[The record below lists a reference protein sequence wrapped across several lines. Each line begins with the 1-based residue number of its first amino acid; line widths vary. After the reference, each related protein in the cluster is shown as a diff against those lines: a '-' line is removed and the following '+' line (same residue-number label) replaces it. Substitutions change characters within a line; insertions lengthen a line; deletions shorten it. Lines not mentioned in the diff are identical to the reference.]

1 MTQRQPLP
9 LRALDFIRRHQMVRP
24 GGGLLVGVSGGPDS
38 VALLHILK
46 TLQSDLEIDRL
57 TVAHF
62 EHGLRGVESLED
74 RIFVEK
80 LAADLGMECRC
91 EAEDVRAVARQMRLS
106 LEMAARL
113 CRHRFFQDLATSMG
127 GTPIALAHSANDQ
140 AEEVLMRLCRG
151 TGPSGLG
158 GMRPREGSGIVR
170 PLLFA
175 SRTEIMH
182 YLHELGVTYRLDS
195 SNQVPACQRN
205 RIRLEVMPLL
215 ENILHP
221 GIVGCIERHTR
232 LVRDE
237 EEYWEATLASLWP
250 KVCVVESTHE
260 IRLHGLELH
269 NLHPALLRRAL
280 RRAVER
286 LQGHLLGIF
295 ADHIAKLCA
304 LLRSGCSGRR
314 IHLPGPLRAE
324 IQAGDLILT
333 SGGSAG
339 GRSSLPQEPLLIES
353 TGSWPWGKL
362 MLKLQLMAREDLT
375 LPQDFRRAG
384 RTRAFL
390 DADGIQWPLCL
401 RGWQPGDRFKPLGLS
416 GHKKLQDFFV
426 DLRIPRE
433 SRRNI
438 PILCDREKI
447 CWIVGYRLDE
457 RVKVTSRTQ
466 RVLFVEALSSGPK
479 E

>member
-215 ENILHP
+215 EDILHP

-232 LVRDE
+232 L
-237 EEYWEATLASLWP
+237 
-250 KVCVVESTHE
+250 
-260 IRLHGLELH
+260 
-269 NLHPALLRRAL
+269 
-280 RRAVER
+280 
-286 LQGHLLGIF
+286 
-295 ADHIAKLCA
+295 
-304 LLRSGCSGRR
+304 
-314 IHLPGPLRAE
+314 
-324 IQAGDLILT
+324 
-333 SGGSAG
+333 
-339 GRSSLPQEPLLIES
+339 
-353 TGSWPWGKL
+353 
-362 MLKLQLMAREDLT
+362 
-375 LPQDFRRAG
+375 
-384 RTRAFL
+384 
-390 DADGIQWPLCL
+390 
-401 RGWQPGDRFKPLGLS
+401 
-416 GHKKLQDFFV
+416 
-426 DLRIPRE
+426 
-433 SRRNI
+433 
-438 PILCDREKI
+438 
-447 CWIVGYRLDE
+447 
-457 RVKVTSRTQ
+457 
-466 RVLFVEALSSGPK
+466 
-479 E
+479 